1 MFKNC
6 VFSMNCSFLRN
17 TTLFKQIA
25 TIYELYMGVTY
36 GLGHF
41 VWAFLTQNKFKIQ
54 PQCRREI

>member
-1 MFKNC
+1 
-6 VFSMNCSFLRN
+6 MNCSFLRN

-36 GLGHF
+36 VLGHF

>member
-1 MFKNC
+1 M
-6 VFSMNCSFLRN
+6 SCSFLRN
-17 TTLFKQIA
+17 TTLLKQIA

-54 PQCRREI
+54 PKCCGEI